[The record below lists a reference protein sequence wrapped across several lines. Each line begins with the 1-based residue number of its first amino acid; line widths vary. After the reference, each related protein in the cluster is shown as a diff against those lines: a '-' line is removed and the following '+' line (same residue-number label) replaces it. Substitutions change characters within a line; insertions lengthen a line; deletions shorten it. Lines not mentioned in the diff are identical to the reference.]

1 MAATPMNDPPS
12 SRCSSS
18 LFAVVTGGLAAHG
31 LLFDGAV
38 CINRGF
44 PFLEVCSYLDWLGT
58 ELIGRGLLLT
68 GMAQHRA
75 DR

>member
-1 MAATPMNDPPS
+1 M
-12 SRCSSS
+12 
-18 LFAVVTGGLAAHG
+18 LLGLGLAAHG
-31 LLFDGAV
+31 LLCDGAL